1 VVQALVDTGVFRTHA
16 PEAIGG
22 LEVDALT
29 YFEVVEALSQV
40 DASVGWLAMIN
51 CGNFYSWFE
60 PGISEQMF
68 HAAEPYA
75 VASGNL
81 APKGRAVGL
90 AGGFQVSGRWSF
102 VSGCPHADWIFLRT
116 PVADR
121 LNSDGSPYVMGVLV
135 PAADVHILPTWN
147 GLGLRGTGSHDVV
160 VEDCFVPAERT
171 SELRDFYP
179 GPLYKSW
186 FFLLGHAAHAV
197 GIGRAAIAALIELSR
212 SASSPRAGAL
222 ATRPEVQMAVAE
234 AEATLSASRAYVW
247 DVMSRA
253 YAQACSQDAIEPELR
268 VLLKLAMTYCVR
280 SCAQAVKLVYDAAG
294 PPSVYE
300 GSTLERCFRDIH
312 TATQHSLIQT
322 THYQAMGQFLFTR
335 ELPDTPTLI
344 RTRAII

>member
-1 VVQALVDTGVFRTHA
+1 MAL
-16 PEAIGG
+16 
-22 LEVDALT
+22 
-29 YFEVVEALSQV
+29 
-40 DASVGWLAMIN
+40 
-51 CGNFYSWFE
+51 
-60 PGISEQMF
+60 
-68 HAAEPYA
+68 
-75 VASGNL
+75 
-81 APKGRAVGL
+81 
-90 AGGFQVSGRWSF
+90 
-102 VSGCPHADWIFLRT
+102 
-116 PVADR
+116 
-121 LNSDGSPYVMGVLV
+121 
-135 PAADVHILPTWN
+135 
-147 GLGLRGTGSHDVV
+147 
-160 VEDCFVPAERT
+160 
-171 SELRDFYP
+171 
-179 GPLYKSW
+179 
-186 FFLLGHAAHAV
+186 
-197 GIGRAAIAALIELSR
+197 
-212 SASSPRAGAL
+212 
-222 ATRPEVQMAVAE
+222 AE